1 MIHKGEVIE
10 KAVRAS
16 GMSITKIADKL
27 GKSRRW
33 MYLLFENPHVSTD
46 VILQVGKIIHEPF
59 TELLQNPQIFEED
72 RANYEIKTDVE
83 YWKQKYYALLE
94 EHLEMMKGIKN
105 VE

>member
-16 GMSITKIADKL
+16 GMSITKVAREM

-33 MYLLFENPHVSTD
+33 MYLLFENPYVSTD
-46 VILQVGKIIHEPF
+46 IVLQLSKIIHEPF
-59 TELLQNPQIFEED
+59 TELLQQPQHFEEPV
-72 RANYEIKTDVE
+72 IKYQAKNDAE

-94 EHLEMMKGIKN
+94 EHLEVLKKIKN
-105 VE
+105 

>member
-16 GMSITKIADKL
+16 GMSISKVAEKM

-33 MYLLFENPHVSTD
+33 MYLLFENPNVSTD
-46 VILQVGKIIHEPF
+46 VIIELSKVLHHPF
-59 TELLQNPQIFEED
+59 HELLQTSELAEPNLVYNTEQ
-72 RANYEIKTDVE
+72 NGE

-94 EHLEMMKGIKN
+94 EHLELLKSVKN
-105 VE
+105 